1 MAADK
6 VTWFELP
13 ADNIERAG
21 KFYEEVFG
29 WHISATG
36 MSDGSI
42 FAQAA
47 PMGDDLHPKE
57 KGTINGGILPRTK
70 TFDRPHIVITV
81 KDLDEK
87 INQVVAAGGSVVQPR
102 HEIDEVMAFAI
113 VRDTE
118 DNHVGVIQHLKK

>member
-13 ADNIERAG
+13 ADNVARAG
-21 KFYEEVFG
+21 EFYRQVFG
-29 WHISATG
+29 WHTPDTG
-36 MSDGSI
+36 MSDRSI
-42 FAQAA
+42 LAQSA
-47 PMGDDLHPKE
+47 PVGDDMHPKE

-81 KDLDEK
+81 SDLDEK

-102 HEIDEVMAFAI
+102 HEVDEVMAFAI
-113 VRDTE
+113 IRDTE
-118 DNHVGVIQHLKK
+118 DNHVGIIQHL